1 MSALFHLCLCGRITT
16 VWLIKM
22 NIQFHHV
29 TKTIHGNRVIDDV
42 SMELC
47 SGTVVGLRGING
59 SGKTMLLRLLA
70 GLIYPSSG
78 TITVDDAVLGK
89 TISSV
94 ESTGLLIENP
104 AFLDD

>member
-1 MSALFHLCLCGRITT
+1 
-16 VWLIKM
+16 M

-94 ESTGLLIENP
+94 EKEEKAEEEKHGSETTFGIP
-104 AFLDD
+104 AEGVPGSYCAGCS